1 MLQDNVFMQS
11 EGDRWFERNRNALYE
26 FDAAA
31 DWPLKLVDMYN
42 LQPESALEI
51 GAANGFR
58 LAALHT
64 RSGARVVAVEP
75 SAQAILEGKASFPTV
90 TFVRGT
96 AHSVPLQERFDLV
109 IVNFVFH
116 WVDRSYLLRSLAEV
130 DRLVNDGGYL
140 IIGDFHPSN
149 QVRVPYH
156 HLVEELL
163 YTYKQNYAA
172 TFLSSGLYHPVCL
185 LSGDHAGRKLS
196 AQVAES
202 ERIGIWLLRKELR
215 EHYLLSG
222 AHLNHA

>member
-11 EGDRWFERNRNALYE
+11 EGDRWFERNRAALYE

-31 DWPLKLVDMYN
+31 DWPLKLVDMYG
-42 LQPESALEI
+42 LQPESVLEI

-58 LAALHT
+58 LAAMHS

-116 WVDRSYLLRSLAEV
+116 WIDRTHLLRSVAEV
-130 DRLVNDGGYL
+130 DRLVGDGGYL
-140 IIGDFHPSN
+140 IIGDFHPAN

-156 HLVEELL
+156 HLVSELV
-163 YTYKQNYAA
+163 YTYKQDYAA
-172 TFLSSGLYHPVCL
+172 TYLASGLYHPVCL

-196 AQVAES
+196 AQVPEND
-202 ERIGIWLLRKELR
+202 RIGIWLLRKELR

-222 AHLNHA
+222 ANVNHG

>member
-1 MLQDNVFMQS
+1 MLQDNLFLES
-11 EGDRWFERNRNALYE
+11 EGDRWFERNRAALYE

-31 DWPLKLVDMYN
+31 DWPLKLVDMYK

-58 LAALHT
+58 LAALNHRT
-64 RSGARVVAVEP
+64 GARVVAVEP

-90 TFVRGT
+90 SFVRGT

-116 WVDRSYLLRSLAEV
+116 WIDRAHFLRSVAEV

-156 HLVEELL
+156 HLVDQLV
-163 YTYKQNYAA
+163 YTYKQDYAA
-172 TFLSSGLYHPVCL
+172 TFIASALYHPVCL
-185 LSGDHAGRKLS
+185 LSGDHHGKKLCAS
-196 AQVAES
+196 APEND
-202 ERIGIWLLRKELR
+202 RIGVWLLRKELR
-215 EHYLLSG
+215 EHYLLAG
-222 AHLNHA
+222 TNLNHV